1 MGYSVKARTNF
12 DETYYKHFYLDP
24 VTRALNPEAFVSLS
38 QFVMSYLEYLDVE
51 ISSVLDIG
59 CGLGQWQGVITK
71 ALPTASY
78 LGVETSLHACQK
90 YGWVQGSVVDFQSD
104 PADFVICSD
113 VLQYLDDRAAIR
125 AINNLNHL
133 CTGALYFAVLT
144 QSDWLHHC
152 DQERSDDQAHLR
164 SGDWYRKL
172 LSEFFWNAGGGL
184 FISKKSEVILF
195 DLEQI

>member
-1 MGYSVKARTNF
+1 MANFRGCCKGTSSLFYLLPYIFSKITSGTTDKNFVSSNSNPVLLVLGSNKTKTTPPVIEPKISYHTNWNSVGYSVKARTNF

-78 LGVETSLHACQK
+78 LGV
-90 YGWVQGSVVDFQSD
+90 
-104 PADFVICSD
+104 
-113 VLQYLDDRAAIR
+113 
-125 AINNLNHL
+125 
-133 CTGALYFAVLT
+133 
-144 QSDWLHHC
+144 
-152 DQERSDDQAHLR
+152 
-164 SGDWYRKL
+164 
-172 LSEFFWNAGGGL
+172 
-184 FISKKSEVILF
+184 
-195 DLEQI
+195 